1 MYEEVAYYRSVPFTV
16 LEVSRSGIPANRN
29 RSGAILAMPWAI
41 R

>member
-1 MYEEVAYYRSVPFTV
+1 MYEEVAYYRSVLFTV

-29 RSGAILAMPWAI
+29 RSGAILALTRAM